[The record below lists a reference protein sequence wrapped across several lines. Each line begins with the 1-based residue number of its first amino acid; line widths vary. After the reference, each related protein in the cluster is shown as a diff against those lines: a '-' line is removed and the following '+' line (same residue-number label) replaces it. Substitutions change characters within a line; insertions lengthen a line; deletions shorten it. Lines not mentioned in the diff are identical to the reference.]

1 MYVLIC
7 IQKLNSIQ
15 LHVRKS
21 QQKLAI
27 LVCVRIGV
35 YRDGGSISNLVETYI
50 KNTYLTFI
58 SMLLYCAFG
67 GHLKTLHLL
76 AFLGRIWLYFLP
88 NLMVGTPPPLSPP
101 FRHPWVYVASYV
113 QWCDVDSGPL
123 WITQWGKC
131 TKIFSFNL
139 YENYNL

>member
-35 YRDGGSISNLVETYI
+35 YKDGGSISNLVETYI
-50 KNTYLTFI
+50 KKHIFNIY
-58 SMLLYCAFG
+58 MLLYCAFG
-67 GHLKTLHLL
+67 GHLKH
-76 AFLGRIWLYFLP
+76 
-88 NLMVGTPPPLSPP
+88 
-101 FRHPWVYVASYV
+101 
-113 QWCDVDSGPL
+113 C
-123 WITQWGKC
+123 
-131 TKIFSFNL
+131 IFWRFEGGFGSIFCQI
-139 YENYNL
+139 

>member
-50 KNTYLTFI
+50 KKHIFNIY
-58 SMLLYCAFG
+58 MLLYCAFG

-76 AFLGRIWLYFLP
+76 AILGGFGSIFLTKFDGGDATPIVPTL
-88 NLMVGTPPPLSPP
+88 PPPLG
-101 FRHPWVYVASYV
+101 VCCKLCAVV
-113 QWCDVDSGPL
+113 
-123 WITQWGKC
+123 
-131 TKIFSFNL
+131 
-139 YENYNL
+139 